1 MAGRTQTLQQSPILG
16 LDPNFDQIGALLQ
29 AANQALTRAMN
40 ATPIVTKPSD
50 VKALVDAAS
59 NALKLIET
67 IKNQSTGKVSRDEVA
82 KELARVL
89 DLVREARLRDIDELV
104 KAELAKRGIEAEPE
118 AKSASSGE
126 AVAVEHDGPDKTEAP
141 PELTNGREKPETTA
155 EPCQPNKTGVRR
167 FTEVLAEMRAAADIA
182 AEN

>member
-67 IKNQSTGKVSRDEVA
+67 IKNQSTGKVSREEVA
-82 KELARVL
+82 REMARVL

-118 AKSASSGE
+118 AKSASNGE
-126 AVAVEHDGPDKTEAP
+126 VVG
-141 PELTNGREKPETTA
+141 GRA
-155 EPCQPNKTGVRR
+155 RWAG
-167 FTEVLAEMRAAADIA
+167 
-182 AEN
+182 